1 MLTATQNKPK
11 ARTQKRLY
19 TFADYMTWDDGQ
31 RFRQCGI
38 YGGKND
44 LIPVKIFDDK
54 LQVSVAQVFA
64 KLELIEKSSQ

>member
-11 ARTQKRLY
+11 MRTEKQLY
-19 TFADYMTWDDGQ
+19 TFADYLTWDDGQ
-31 RFRQCGI
+31 RLLQRGI

-44 LIPVKIFDDK
+44 PIPVKIFDDK